1 MTASPRAAPSAREL
15 HIRPLAEADFP
26 SVLAIQDACYT
37 AIVPESAA
45 SLRAKWQASP
55 ETCLAACSGAQVTG
69 YLIAVPIAWPHV
81 PPLGAE
87 TFDVPDGADTLY
99 LHDLAL
105 GPAARGTGAG
115 AALVD
120 AVLAAG
126 RRQGRLNA
134 GLVAI
139 QGSAPYWR
147 RFGFRAV
154 KAPPGVQSKLASY
167 GDAVL
172 MQRAL
177 GVTPD

>member
-1 MTASPRAAPSAREL
+1 MKHSTWSRGPFQSRRL
-15 HIRPLAEADFP
+15 
-26 SVLAIQDACYT
+26 VLARS
-37 AIVPESAA
+37 SAA

-55 ETCLAACSGAQVTG
+55 ETCLAACSGAQLTG
-69 YLIAVPIAWPHV
+69 YLIAVPIAWPQI

-87 TFDVPDGADTLY
+87 TFGVPAGADTLY

-105 GPAARGTGAG
+105 SPAARGTGAG

-126 RRQGRLNA
+126 RSQGHLNA

-139 QGSAPYWR
+139 QGSAPYWQ

-154 KAPPGVQSKLASY
+154 EPPPGVRPKLASY

-172 MQRAL
+172 MQLAAP
-177 GVTPD
+177 VTPG